1 MVVKNDNPISVIKNR
16 NLSRNETAW
25 RKSGSMHLVQLWRG
39 AKLFRFYK
47 RVPRGWVV
55 VHAGFKQGMVTTRAN
70 MKRDKHGN
78 MMDATYWFKQYIGL
92 VLTLIA
98 LASVGVAGY
107 ARELGIGSVNL
118 FLWTGVTVG
127 LLGLL
132 MHELRPF
139 RSRTTMTF
147 DPAAVEARKKE
158 IAEAEASTKAKATKK
173 KN

>member
-1 MVVKNDNPISVIKNR
+1 
-16 NLSRNETAW
+16 
-25 RKSGSMHLVQLWRG
+25 
-39 AKLFRFYK
+39 
-47 RVPRGWVV
+47 
-55 VHAGFKQGMVTTRAN
+55 
-70 MKRDKHGN
+70 
-78 MMDATYWFKQYIGL
+78 MDATYWFKQYIGL

-158 IAEAEASTKAKATKK
+158 IAEAETSTKAKATKK

>member
-1 MVVKNDNPISVIKNR
+1 MGISWMQR
-16 NLSRNETAW
+16 T
-25 RKSGSMHLVQLWRG
+25 GSSS
-39 AKLFRFYK
+39 
-47 RVPRGWVV
+47 
-55 VHAGFKQGMVTTRAN
+55 TS
-70 MKRDKHGN
+70 
-78 MMDATYWFKQYIGL
+78 GL

-158 IAEAEASTKAKATKK
+158 IAEAETSTKAKATKK
-173 KN
+173 RISDEGFRETTYSQ